1 MSMNQ
6 LARHLRRGR
15 ALDFQQNLEELEA
28 AGEAPTLEGETFKEL
43 TLDGFVLRG
52 INLTNVEFET
62 CELRQVRLEG
72 CTLDGFVL
80 AITPFNFTSIGLNLP
95 TAPAFMGNTVVWK
108 PATTSALSCW
118 TLFRVLEAAGL
129 PPGVINLVHGAGAQI
144 GNLLLERP
152 ELAGLHFTGSTGV
165 FQSMWKTVGE
175 RIASYAQYPRL
186 VGETGCKDFIV
197 AHRSADPA
205 ALSTAILAAQVLL
218 NFLGFIFHARASRAG
233 QSPA

>member
-72 CTLDGFVL
+72 CTLDGTYMHDTKL
-80 AITPFNFTSIGLNLP
+80 DDCD
-95 TAPAFMGNTVVWK
+95 
-108 PATTSALSCW
+108 LSGCSGQG
-118 TLFRVLEAAGL
+118 FALEACTIDRSRL
-129 PPGVINLVHGAGAQI
+129 DSLELEGAEWTTTTFLDCELKA
-144 GNLLLERP
+144 LTFAEALLE
-152 ELAGLHFTGSTGV
+152 ELT
-165 FQSMWKTVGE
+165 FQGGRFERVEVTDGE
-175 RIASYAQYPRL
+175 LSFITLRESQY
-186 VGETGCKDFIV
+186 
-197 AHRSADPA
+197 
-205 ALSTAILAAQVLL
+205 
-218 NFLGFIFHARASRAG
+218 AG
-233 QSPA
+233 QLELVDCTTNRCYVADDSTQDPPEGFARKSGRRRTL